1 MGLYDRE
8 LTGVMMISSW
18 ISYQLLGS
26 MLGFLRF
33 IHDVH
38 DVVLLLSFESLCVN
52 LFLFYM

>member
-8 LTGVMMISSW
+8 LTGVMIISSW

-26 MLGFLRF
+26 RLGFLRF

-38 DVVLLLSFESLCVN
+38 DVVLLLSLESLCVN
-52 LFLFYM
+52 LFLFYR